1 MRTARLLAALAIA
14 AVLVCAPAT
23 GVAAGATCDP
33 ATPSTCTL
41 AELADRL
48 GLRIGAT
55 AEPDQVVPG
64 PYADV
69 LAREHNALTAENA
82 MKWYTV
88 QPADGAYDWGPAD
101 AVVGFA
107 AANGLAV
114 RGHTLWWAQ
123 DQFTPDWVVAIAD
136 PAVLRAEMAEHITA
150 VVDRYEDRV
159 RRWDV
164 VNEPLETLGTDL
176 SDNVAARLLGPGWIA
191 EIFAMAHAADPTAEL
206 WINETATDWVPG
218 KHEALVA
225 LAASLLDD
233 GVPLHG
239 VGLQMHR
246 PSVDGPPPGVLE
258 AQIRD
263 FVDLGLEVAITEL
276 DVPTSPAD
284 PDAFAAQADA
294 YRRIVEACLAVDGCV
309 EVTMWGLTDA
319 STWLDSVGWFEPPT
333 RPLLFDEA
341 FQPKPAYAA
350 VRDAL
355 AAAVLGPRATTAP
368 PPPTATTAV
377 PAPAPAAAPTSA
389 MPTFT
394 G

>member
-1 MRTARLLAALAIA
+1 MLGPRPLAALATAMALVLA
-14 AVLVCAPAT
+14 AAP
-23 GVAAGATCDP
+23 GAGAGVPCDP
-33 ATPSTCTL
+33 AQPTTCTL

-48 GLRIGAT
+48 GLRFGAT
-55 AEPDQVVPG
+55 AEPDEVVPG

-69 LAREHNALTAENA
+69 LVREHNALTPENA
-82 MKWYTV
+82 MKMYTV
-88 QPADGAYDWGPAD
+88 QPADGDWRWGPAD

-107 AANGLAV
+107 AANGMEV

-123 DQFTPDWVVAIAD
+123 DQYTPDWVRAIGD
-136 PAVLRAEMAEHITA
+136 PATLRAEMDEHITA

-164 VNEPLETLGTDL
+164 VNEPLETLGTGL
-176 SDNVAARLLGPGWIA
+176 SDSVAARVLGPGWIA
-191 EIFAMAHAADPTAEL
+191 EAFAMAHAADPTAEL
-206 WINETATDWVPG
+206 WLNETATDWVPG

-225 LAASLLDD
+225 LARSLLDD

-246 PSVDGPPPGVLE
+246 PGVDGPPPGVLE
-258 AQIRD
+258 AQMRD
-263 FVDLGLEVAITEL
+263 LTDLGLEVAITEL
-276 DVPTSPAD
+276 DVPTSPTD
-284 PDAFAAQADA
+284 PDAPTAQADA

-309 EVTMWGLTDA
+309 EITLWGLTDA

-341 FQPKPAYAA
+341 FQPKPAYDA
-350 VRDAL
+350 VRSAL
-355 AAAVLGPRATTAP
+355 AAALLG
-368 PPPTATTAV
+368 PPPTSTTTTSPPPTTA
-377 PAPAPAAAPTSA
+377 APGAAAVTA
-389 MPTFT
+389 RPTFT